1 MWKELERLRKL
12 VTLES
17 GEHVL
22 LRPLS
27 KQDRQGLVELFRGAS
42 DDDIAYFYHD
52 VRDEALVASWADK
65 VDLRGVFPLLAIVN
79 DRIIGDATLHFGQR
93 FNRHIGWV
101 RIYLAPDY
109 RRQGIGTLLL
119 KTLIDVAWRIGL
131 QQLVA
136 EIVSNQVRAIKAFEG
151 LGFKQEYRHVDYF
164 LFGDDRTFDLLVYAL
179 RLTESRGKF

>member
-22 LRPLS
+22 LRPLN
-27 KQDRQGLVELFRGAS
+27 KGDRQGLVELFRGAS

-52 VRDEALVASWADK
+52 VRDEALVASWAEN
-65 VDLRGVFPLLAIVN
+65 VDLRRIYPLIAIVN
-79 DRIIGDATLHFGQR
+79 DRIIGDATLQIGQR

-151 LGFKQEYRHVDYF
+151 LGFQQEYRHVDYF
-164 LFGDDRTFDLLVYAL
+164 LFGDDRTFDLLVLAL
-179 RLTESRGKF
+179 RLTDSPGKF